1 MVFFFAQVNFTG
13 KVLECSR
20 WMLSKIA
27 FRSAGKPVLMSAA
40 GSWHGKC
47 NLKGVVH
54 ETVSFLFLVVQ
65 LVYNLACAALLICHV
80 QCQQVERSFICK
92 GSHNPHVPVF
102 ILTLLRRSPQRE
114 GCCGTSDRT
123 GRRIVLT
130 GIGRSPTK
138 LAILLCLICYI

>member
-1 MVFFFAQVNFTG
+1 MFQVDVKQDCFPIGRKTSAH
-13 KVLECSR
+13 VSR
-20 WMLSKIA
+20 WK
-27 FRSAGKPVLMSAA
+27 
-40 GSWHGKC
+40 WHGKC

-92 GSHNPHVPVF
+92 GSHNPHVHVF